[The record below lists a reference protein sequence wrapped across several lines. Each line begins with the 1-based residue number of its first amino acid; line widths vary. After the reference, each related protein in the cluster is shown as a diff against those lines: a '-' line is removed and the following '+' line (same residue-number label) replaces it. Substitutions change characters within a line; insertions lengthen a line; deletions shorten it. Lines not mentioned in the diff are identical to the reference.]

1 MTKIFSDRL
10 HTLREASDISQKEL
24 AVTLKVTAATLS
36 NYENGIYLPPLSK
49 AAQLSQTLHTSLD
62 YLCGLTDTDFD
73 TTLLTKNLTP
83 SMTIGQFIP
92 HLANLSPEDRNQLM
106 IFCDYLH
113 YKQRTRKYMKEP
125 AALKIAE
132 DGGYKKSR

>member
-10 HTLREASDISQKEL
+10 HTLREASNISQKEL

-49 AAQLSQTLHTSLD
+49 AARLSQTLHTSLD

-73 TTLLTKNLTP
+73 IALLTQSLTP
-83 SMTIGQFIP
+83 GITIDQFIP
-92 HLANLSPEDRNQLM
+92 HLAALSPEDRNQLM
-106 IFCDYLH
+106 IFCDYLN
-113 YKQRTRKYMKEP
+113 YRQRTRKYMKEP
-125 AALKIAE
+125 DVLKVAE
-132 DGGYKKSR
+132 DR